1 MTGYGTLEPVLGED
15 FLRHAI
21 CGLIDVARTSQGFEI
36 TLPQAYHSGN
46 AVVVVVREERGEFIL
61 HDSSYAA
68 MLLESLGVK
77 ANQRL
82 EATLRAGII
91 AYGCEIAGLRVSRK
105 CTSPD
110 EIPLAAVLVGCASR
124 LVADQALKSDSVPIF
139 DFKKKLLGRVIDTLG
154 TKRVRENE
162 EFAGHSG
169 STYRV
174 GAVVLDKK
182 ASKPIA
188 FVEAVADH
196 NAVTRRF
203 REFYDLMNNPA
214 LASIDRV
221 AVYDDDKADINSSD
235 ILLLQDVS
243 NPVRFRDSAQRFAQL
258 STLQ

>member
-1 MTGYGTLEPVLGED
+1 MNSSPLTEQWLH
-15 FLRHAI
+15 HAI
-21 CGLIDVARTSQGFEI
+21 CDSIDVTHTAQGFEI

-46 AVVVVVREERGEFIL
+46 AVVVVVREEGNGFL
-61 HDSSYAA
+61 VHDSSYAA

-77 ANQRL
+77 ANARL
-82 EATLRAGII
+82 ESSLRAGIL
-91 AYGCEIAGLRVSRK
+91 AYGCNIDHLRVSRR
-105 CTSPD
+105 CEAPD
-110 EIPLAAVLVGCASR
+110 DIALAAVLVGCASR
-124 LVADQALKSDSVPIF
+124 LVVDQALKSDSVPIY
-139 DFKKKLLGRVIDTLG
+139 DFKRQLLGRVIDTLG

-174 GAVVLDKK
+174 SAVVLDKK
-182 ASKPIA
+182 ADKPIA

-196 NAVTRRF
+196 NAVARRF

-221 AVYDDDKADINSSD
+221 AVYDDGKAEINSSD

-243 NPVRFRDSAQRFAQL
+243 NPVRFRDSAKRFAQL
-258 STLQ
+258 NTLQ